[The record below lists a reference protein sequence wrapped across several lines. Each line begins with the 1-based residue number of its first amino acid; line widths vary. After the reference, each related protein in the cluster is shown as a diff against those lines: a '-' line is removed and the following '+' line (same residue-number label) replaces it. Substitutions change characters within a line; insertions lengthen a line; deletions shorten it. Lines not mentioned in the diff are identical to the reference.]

1 VDIREALYTTRA
13 MRRVKPDPI
22 PDDVVARI
30 LDAAIRA
37 PSGGN
42 QQRWRFLLLTDPE
55 AKSRIQQLYSTGLA
69 ELNRTQY
76 KATMD
81 LIENGPPDDPAV
93 IQARKTHRSA
103 VWLADHLAE
112 VPLLLFAFGKPEGGS
127 SIYPAMW
134 SVQLAARA
142 EGVGSALTTLLFR
155 YYRAETLEILG
166 APDDGTWE
174 PYAMLSMGYPTG
186 RWDVAKRQPAH
197 EVTFQER
204 WGQPVAW
211 TVDQPIFSYER

>member
-1 VDIREALYTTRA
+1 MELSEALYTTRA

-22 PDDVVARI
+22 PDDVMARI
-30 LDAAIRA
+30 IDAAVRA

-42 QQRWRFLLLTDPE
+42 TQRWRFLIVTNHDS
-55 AKSRIQQLYSTGLA
+55 KSRIQRLYSVGLA

-81 LIENGPPDDPAV
+81 LIENGDPNDPEV

-103 VWLADHLAE
+103 TWLAENLAE
-112 VPLLLFAFGKPEGGS
+112 VPALLFAFGKPNGES
-127 SIYPAMW
+127 SIYPALW

-142 EGVGSALTTLLFR
+142 EGIGTALTTLLFK
-155 YYRAETLEILG
+155 YYRSEMLEILG
-166 APDDGTWE
+166 APADGVWE
-174 PYAMLSMGYPTG
+174 PFAMLSMGYPTG

-197 EVTFQER
+197 EVSYQER
-204 WGQPVAW
+204 WGEPVSW
-211 TVDQPIFSYER
+211 RVPNPLFSY